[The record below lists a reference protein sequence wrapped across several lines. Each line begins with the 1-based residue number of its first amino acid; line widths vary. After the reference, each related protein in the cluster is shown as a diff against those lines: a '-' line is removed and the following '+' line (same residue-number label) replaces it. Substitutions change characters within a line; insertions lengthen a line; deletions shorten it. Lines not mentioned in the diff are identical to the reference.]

1 MLGGVFSVLLIYTP
15 MTTYTL
21 RIALN
26 NAHYKVYNLIIFSL
40 IVY

>member
-26 NAHYKVYNLIIFSL
+26 NNTLQGI
-40 IVY
+40 

>member
-1 MLGGVFSVLLIYTP
+1 MLGGVFAVLLIYTP

-26 NAHYKVYNLIIFSL
+26 NSTLQGL
-40 IVY
+40 

>member
-1 MLGGVFSVLLIYTP
+1 MLDGVFSVLLIYTP

-26 NAHYKVYNLIIFSL
+26 NNTLQDL
-40 IVY
+40 

>member
-1 MLGGVFSVLLIYTP
+1 MLDGVFSVLQIYTP

-26 NAHYKVYNLIIFSL
+26 NSTLQGL
-40 IVY
+40 